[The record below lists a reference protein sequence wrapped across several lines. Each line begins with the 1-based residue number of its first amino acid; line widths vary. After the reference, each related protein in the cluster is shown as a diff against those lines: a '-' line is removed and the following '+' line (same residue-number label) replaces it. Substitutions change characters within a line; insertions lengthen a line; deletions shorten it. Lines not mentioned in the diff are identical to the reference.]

1 MALLKQHSS
10 SDMQTIKKHSITLNT
25 KPIQTYQTDI
35 GISHQ
40 ETKL

>member
-10 SDMQTIKKHSITLNT
+10 SDMQTIKKHSIILNT
-25 KPIQTYQTDI
+25 KPIQNYQTDI